1 MNHLKTFE
9 KFSKNDEVQV
19 QYDKSGL
26 ANPDKADLD
35 KNKKINRYEKKRGKA
50 IEKSIKKRKKSV

>member
-9 KFSKNDEVQV
+9 KFSKNEVQV

-26 ANPDKADLD
+26 DHPDKADLD

-50 IEKSIKKRKKSV
+50 IEKSMKRKKRS